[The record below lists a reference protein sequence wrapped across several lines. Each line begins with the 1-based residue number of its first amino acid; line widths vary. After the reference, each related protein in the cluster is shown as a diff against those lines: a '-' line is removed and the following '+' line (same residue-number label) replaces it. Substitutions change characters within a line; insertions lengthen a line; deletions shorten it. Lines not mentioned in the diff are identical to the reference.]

1 MYAVEGVPGLTPTCG
16 MSMRCSLLSSPLEAF
31 ETLATRVL
39 DDARSLNGDVP
50 AAVTFRLVQDCLSIL
65 CTGKWWGPTLDQ
77 VHLVNSHELRTAHT
91 QQQRQVGNNST
102 REQLERGVSEFWLQT
117 SPPLPHSVSDDA
129 PAACMPLLGQFLD
142 GLRGKLES
150 VVARTAALD
159 VTRLVHA
166 FHEVQKSRHDD
177 EHKASANRDLA
188 AHISDDSAGLLI
200 DLTAGAVEA
209 KGAEEEGN
217 REEADEADAGPQ
229 PLHRRNFQQLEESL
243 RVLWGSMDLAHR
255 AELHER
261 IQRHVAGT
269 HPEGGPRYLWP
280 ALLGSSS

>member
-1 MYAVEGVPGLTPTCG
+1 
-16 MSMRCSLLSSPLEAF
+16 
-31 ETLATRVL
+31 
-39 DDARSLNGDVP
+39 
-50 AAVTFRLVQDCLSIL
+50 
-65 CTGKWWGPTLDQ
+65 
-77 VHLVNSHELRTAHT
+77 
-91 QQQRQVGNNST
+91 
-102 REQLERGVSEFWLQT
+102 
-117 SPPLPHSVSDDA
+117 
-129 PAACMPLLGQFLD
+129 MPLLGQFLD

-280 ALLGSSS
+280 ALLGSSYSVTQRQVQHHGPLFALAPILDSVRVFLLGHPLSLFTRIQVRRGCVVPALPGQVARCLGCG